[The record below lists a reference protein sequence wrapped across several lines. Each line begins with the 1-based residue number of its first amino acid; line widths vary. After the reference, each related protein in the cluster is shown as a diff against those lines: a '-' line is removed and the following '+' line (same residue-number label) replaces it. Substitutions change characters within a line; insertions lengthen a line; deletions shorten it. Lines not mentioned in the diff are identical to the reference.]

1 MYIFNF
7 FLYFDKYW
15 YQGFFF
21 FEKGVFCL
29 NYGYFDCN
37 LKFFIMFYSFFYYDI
52 FLGYKVYVMNFLKFY
67 GYYLLVLL
75 NYCGCYY
82 YI

>member
-1 MYIFNF
+1 
-7 FLYFDKYW
+7 
-15 YQGFFF
+15 
-21 FEKGVFCL
+21 
-29 NYGYFDCN
+29 
-37 LKFFIMFYSFFYYDI
+37 MFYRFFYYDI
-52 FLGYKVYVMNFLKFY
+52 YLGYKVYVMNFLKFY